1 MVECNDT
8 RAAERDQTTWTVQT
22 QPDKY
27 GSYVNSVTFLDACVL
42 LFGLIQQQ
50 ALRRVGGQALSDKDT
65 LSGRTGRQRTAF
77 FRKIWTLD
85 RVEA

>member
-27 GSYVNSVTFLDACVL
+27 GSYFNSLTFIDDCVF
-42 LFGLIQQQ
+42 LFGIVPQPTSADEPCPTRPPYVQ
-50 ALRRVGGQALSDKDT
+50 VALSSPWSAGQTDN
-65 LSGRTGRQRTAF
+65 GQRLF
-77 FRKIWTLD
+77 G
-85 RVEA
+85 